1 MSLEQKINYQLNKYL
16 GVKRYIKRV
25 YQLACYTVSKKIT
38 FEGNLKRVSP
48 VAVGEY
54 FFGYYDKSP
63 WDSTGKFMLC
73 MRARDTWSNPDPLGD
88 AEILLF
94 NLNLNV
100 NDNNYCKVLAKTHTW
115 NVQQGCMA

>member
-1 MSLEQKINYQLNKYL
+1 
-16 GVKRYIKRV
+16 
-25 YQLACYTVSKKIT
+25 
-38 FEGNLKRVSP
+38 
-48 VAVGEY
+48 
-54 FFGYYDKSP
+54 
-63 WDSTGKFMLC
+63 MLC

-115 NVQQGCMA
+115 NGLERGDGYLFHE